1 MNLHLYV
8 IGKIFQVVAS
18 NFDNLQ
24 FKKFA
29 TDLIA
34 GEGEYEETETVQEV
48 TEQVDYALYSFE
60 HYHGK
65 SEDELLQILATLEHF
80 EEFRELRKQVQ

>member
-1 MNLHLYV
+1 MFV

-18 NFDNLQ
+18 NFDNLR

-29 TDLIA
+29 TNLIA
-34 GEGEYEETETVQEV
+34 GEGEYEERETVQEV

-65 SEDELLQILATLEHF
+65 TEDELLQILATLEHYD
-80 EEFRELRKQVQ
+80 EFSELRKQVQ